1 MTGWKASAFFPAS
14 LLQRKGWPMNLNTDT
29 PSIRTY
35 AASRPRREAS
45 DYVYQAAT
53 VAAAILVLLTAAI

>member
-1 MTGWKASAFFPAS
+1 
-14 LLQRKGWPMNLNTDT
+14 MNLNTDT